1 MEILKQI
8 TRQLDAGWA
17 HVSSCLSA
25 PLSAPACKSAW
36 TWVTIALAV
45 IGLIILC
52 KILVWLTRPFRVW
65 LEKMRIRARER
76 EVADPETMAQYKVDE
91 SKLFTDSVPE
101 NVEQKIRDA
110 LLERK
115 LTDQQQ
121 RHHQMMGD
129 KNGTADKRR

>member
-1 MEILKQI
+1 M
-8 TRQLDAGWA
+8 
-17 HVSSCLSA
+17 
-25 PLSAPACKSAW
+25 
-36 TWVTIALAV
+36 ALAV
-45 IGLIILC
+45 IGLIILW
-52 KILVWLTRPFRVW
+52 KILVWLTRPLRVR
-65 LEKMRIRARER
+65 LEKMRKRARER

>member
-1 MEILKQI
+1 M
-8 TRQLDAGWA
+8 
-17 HVSSCLSA
+17 
-25 PLSAPACKSAW
+25 
-36 TWVTIALAV
+36 ALAV
-45 IGLIILC
+45 IGLIILW